1 LIVLQILLF
10 ESVPQGRRE
19 NIAGL
24 RIQTAAKGVN
34 SSNGI
39 GRMENEKGETDQSI
53 PPLWFIVLA

>member
-1 LIVLQILLF
+1 LIVLQIFLF

-34 SSNGI
+34 SSNVMGQ
-39 GRMENEKGETDQSI
+39 MEMKKGETDQSI
-53 PPLWFIVLA
+53 PPFSFIV

>member
-1 LIVLQILLF
+1 LF

-34 SSNGI
+34 SSNVMGQ
-39 GRMENEKGETDQSI
+39 MEMKKGETDQSI
-53 PPLWFIVLA
+53 PPFSFIV